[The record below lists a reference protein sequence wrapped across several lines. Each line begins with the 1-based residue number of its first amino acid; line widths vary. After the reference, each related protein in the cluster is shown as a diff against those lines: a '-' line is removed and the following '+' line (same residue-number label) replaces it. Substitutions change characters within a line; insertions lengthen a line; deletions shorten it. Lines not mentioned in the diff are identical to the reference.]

1 MNETLRAALGGPIA
15 SLIDGAMVPGTGE
28 EIALVD
34 PATEETLATY
44 DDAGPGIAAQ
54 AHDAAERGGAAW
66 RALDAPARGAV
77 LMQAAMLIRR
87 DAATLAAVES
97 LTAGKPIRDA
107 RAEVA
112 KVAEMFAY
120 YAGWADKIEGRT
132 IPVPGHRLTIV
143 VPEPLG
149 TIVQITPWNAP
160 VFTAGWQL
168 APALAAGNAAILK
181 PSEWTPVTS
190 LMLGRLLI
198 EAGVPPAAIAVI
210 AGHGH
215 TAGAALVADPRCGK
229 AVFIGSVGT
238 GRRVAAL
245 AAGAGRPSL
254 LELGGKSANIVLADA
269 DLDAAATAAIGAV
282 FGAAGQSCTAGTR
295 LLVDRAVYPEV
306 VERVAAGARAL
317 VVGPPADEATQMG
330 PLHSRGR
337 VQAVSEMIAAGRAEG
352 ARLVAGGGRP
362 EGLPDARGFYLAPTV
377 FADVAPDARI
387 AREEIFGP
395 VLSILPFDG
404 EAEAVALA
412 NAGEFDLA
420 GAVWSRDIARALPV
434 ARALRAGTVWL
445 NGYKTLTVH
454 APFGG
459 MRGSGFGRSSGAEVL
474 AEYTQSKTLW
484 LDGAPAGAAFGYGV
498 QGR

>member
-1 MNETLRAALGGPIA
+1 MTDAITLALGGPIG
-15 SLIDGAMVPGTGE
+15 SLIDGAIRPGTGAP
-28 EIALVD
+28 ITLID
-34 PATEETLATY
+34 PATEAPLATY
-44 DDAGPGIAAQ
+44 ADAGAAIADTAHRAAQ
-54 AHDAAERGGAAW
+54 AGGAAW
-66 RALDAPARGAV
+66 RALDPSARGAV
-77 LMQAAMLIRR
+77 LARAAELIRR
-87 DAATLAAVES
+87 EAATLAALES

-107 RAEVA
+107 RAEVG

-132 IPVPGHRLTIV
+132 IPVAGGRLTVV

-160 VFTAGWQL
+160 IFTAGWQM
-168 APALAAGNAAILK
+168 APALAAGNAVILK

-190 LMLGRLLI
+190 LLLGRLLV
-198 EAGVPPAAIAVI
+198 EAGVPAAAVAVI
-210 AGHGH
+210 AGFGH
-215 TAGAALVADPRCGK
+215 TAGAALVGDARCGK
-229 AVFIGSVGT
+229 AVFIGSVET

-269 DLDAAATAAIGAV
+269 DLDAAATAAVGAV
-282 FGAAGQSCTAGTR
+282 FGAAGQSCTCGAR
-295 LLVDRAVYPEV
+295 LLVDRAVYPAM
-306 VERVAAGARAL
+306 VERLAEGARRL

-330 PLHSRGR
+330 PLHSRAR
-337 VQAVSEMIAAGRAEG
+337 VEAVSAMIAAGRAEG

-362 EGLPDARGFYLAPTV
+362 EGLPDARGFYMAPTV
-377 FADVAPDARI
+377 FADVPPEARI

-395 VLSILPFDG
+395 VLSILPVDG

-412 NAGEFDLA
+412 NGGDFDLA
-420 GAVWSRDIARALPV
+420 GAVWSRDGARALRV
-434 ARALRAGTVWL
+434 ARALRAGTVWI
-445 NGYKTLTVH
+445 NGYRTLSVQ

-459 MRGSGFGRSSGAEVL
+459 MQGSGFGRSSGAEVL
-474 AEYTQSKTLW
+474 AEYTQAKALW
-484 LDGAPAGAAFGYGV
+484 LDSGAAGAAFGYGV